1 MIQIHSTFC
10 YDRDYPNRHEWLGGH
25 FMALASQTI
34 VPVETP
40 QTEDT
45 EMISVTVKTRSH
57 DAPDEFWFNPSW
69 HRGRGR
75 KPMTLR
81 SWRNPRALGGS
92 CRKATAEKLI
102 RRLPVIPLFFA
113 FYRSNPRLTV

>member
-1 MIQIHSTFC
+1 MTQIHSTFC

-25 FMALASQTI
+25 FMALVARGDIS
-34 VPVETP
+34 VKAP
-40 QTEDT
+40 QIEDT
-45 EMISVTVKTRSH
+45 ETISVSVKSRPRSTTN
-57 DAPDEFWFNPSW
+57 ELCFNPSW

-81 SWRNPRALGGS
+81 SWRDPRALGGS

-102 RRLPVIPLFFA
+102 RRLPVIPLFFM
-113 FYRSNPRLTV
+113 FYRSNPHHTA